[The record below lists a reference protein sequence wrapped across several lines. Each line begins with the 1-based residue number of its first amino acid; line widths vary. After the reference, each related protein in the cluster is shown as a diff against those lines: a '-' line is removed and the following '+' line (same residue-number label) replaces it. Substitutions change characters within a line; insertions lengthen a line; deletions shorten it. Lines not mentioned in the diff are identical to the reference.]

1 MTTFRNRR
9 LIAAALLLA
18 SVWPGG
24 LAVQGQANEQE
35 RFLEVRRRQIEL
47 RGARSEYQ
55 RAEELFRAGL
65 ISKVE
70 LDRIGTQVDNAQL
83 SYQEAVL
90 ALLGLQPRISVRA
103 AVKFQTPDGRNF
115 VRLTVVNL
123 TPTFDDEQFRLLN
136 NFEGADPIP
145 AQLRTRSV
153 KDIYISLQDSGGR
166 SPEENGLRGVTIA
179 LPYEQH
185 VAQLD
190 YGQSRTLV
198 FELLRDVASVVV
210 AIGYKGQQREVPV
223 QLQQAAIEG
232 GVKVSSAQFSQ
243 EADLGSQATWDLRL
257 DRASVDVRRFEL
269 KAVNLPRQVQASFI
283 DPKSGARLSQVSF
296 PAGVTQQSLQ
306 LRLSLPDRAGEGFA
320 LDRPLSF
327 WAIVADD
334 RQSGRFEAVRE
345 YSAEEIRASQTGNT
359 QLQLIPRGLGK
370 LEVTAPS
377 LFAEISRGESVATGI
392 VVRNAGTRRLD
403 NVTVSAEPPLG
414 WTAVAEPA
422 VVASLDIGTER
433 EVQLRITPPTE
444 VSVGDYEVRLKTES
458 LSFNTTVSSE
468 EKSFRVRVEAG
479 TNFVSL
485 ALLTLLL
492 FAAVGGG
499 VVFWIR
505 LSRR

>member
-1 MTTFRNRR
+1 M
-9 LIAAALLLA
+9 IAARFFRSLALLGALLCTC
-18 SVWPGG
+18 G
-24 LAVQGQANEQE
+24 LAAQGQANEQE

-70 LDRIGTQVDNAQL
+70 LDRIGTQVENAQL

-103 AVKFQTPDGRNF
+103 AVKFQAPDGRNF

-153 KDIYISLQDSGGR
+153 KDIYISLQDPGGGA
-166 SPEENGLRGVTIA
+166 PDEGGLRGITVA

-190 YGQSRTLV
+190 YGQSKTLV
-198 FELLRDVASVVV
+198 FELLRDLPSVVV
-210 AIGYKGQQREVPV
+210 AIGYKGQQRDVPV

-232 GVKVSSAQFSQ
+232 GVKVASLQASQ

-257 DRASVDVRRFEL
+257 DRASVDVRRFQL
-269 KAVNLPRQVQASFI
+269 RVINLPRQVQASFL
-283 DPKSGARLSQVSF
+283 DPKSGARLNQVSF
-296 PAGVTQQSLQ
+296 PAGVTQQGLQ
-306 LRLSLPDRAGEGFA
+306 LRLSLPDRAGEGLD
-320 LDRPLSF
+320 LDRPLTF

-334 RQSGRFEAVRE
+334 QQSGRFD
-345 YSAEEIRASQTGNT
+345 AERSFSEGEIRASQTGYA
-359 QLQLIPRGLGK
+359 QLQLIPRGVGK

-377 LFAEISRGESVATGI
+377 LFAEISRGESVAATV

-403 NVTVSAEPPLG
+403 NVTVLAEPPLG
-414 WTAVAEPA
+414 WTAVAEPS

-433 EVQLRITPPTE
+433 EIKIQISPPAD
-444 VSVGDYEVRLKTES
+444 VAVGDYEVRLKTES

-479 TNFVSL
+479 TRFVSL
-485 ALLTLLL
+485 LLLTLLL